1 MVPVAA
7 TLKAANCPTF
17 TVTARGCAV
26 IAGAIVTDVT
36 VSVATLLV
44 ATPAELRTITKY
56 VLPLSA
62 SVADRIVYTGLFVAP
77 GAGTLL
83 VALPFL
89 HS

>member
-1 MVPVAA
+1 MV
-7 TLKAANCPTF
+7 TLKPADCPTL
-17 TVTARGCAV
+17 TEALRGSAV
-26 IAGAIVTDVT
+26 IAGAITTDVT
-36 VSVATLLV
+36 VSVARPLV
-44 ATPAELRTITKY
+44 AVPAELRTITKY

-62 SVADRIVYTGLFVAP
+62 SVTAPVVYIALFVAP